1 MSRRVSE
8 LNARIAAL
16 EKAAAMQNGLVEANV
31 SGPWVA
37 LENGQAITQNDSL
50 AEIPKDLSSDTAIE
64 PEQISS
70 ETPRSFVFLGE
81 LFINAAN

>member
-1 MSRRVSE
+1 MSRRVSA

-37 LENGQAITQNDSL
+37 LEDGQATTQDDSL
-50 AEIPKDLSSDTAIE
+50 AETPKDLSSDTAIE

-70 ETPRSFVFLGE
+70 ETPRSFVFRGE
-81 LFINAAN
+81 LFIYAAN